1 MIWRKAPSSAFAL
14 IHEDGLADAGRM
26 KRWLVTLVLLI
37 FISAVASMILVLVIN
52 PWRVRRKHEAEVS
65 YTVTWCYDMNHDVPP
80 PPDPHLGS
88 DGSFSFT
95 CSVPGA

>member
-1 MIWRKAPSSAFAL
+1 
-14 IHEDGLADAGRM
+14 M
-26 KRWLVTLVLLI
+26 KRWLLTLVLLI
-37 FISAVASMILVLVIN
+37 FMSAVASMILAFVIN

-65 YTVTWCYDMNHDVPP
+65 YIVTWCYDMNHNLPL
-80 PPDPHLGS
+80 PPDPHFGS